1 VIPLALALLIGIPS
15 PVTAARQIL
24 HTRAP
29 LVLRGDIDSE
39 SAVIAFGGAK
49 PAAIVIEYRNGRWRE
64 LPRGGV
70 QVRPLGPDPGSV
82 QHRPVVQLAAQFSA
96 TSRILQAGLWVD
108 SRPVHAKPH
117 GTSTRFTAYGATPR
131 LRAGRHYAVA
141 FAGAVGSAHA
151 KIWTFRV
158 RL

>member
-1 VIPLALALLIGIPS
+1 MIPLAVALLVGIPS

-24 HTRAP
+24 HTQAP
-29 LVLRGDIDSE
+29 LVLRGDIDAE

-64 LPRGGV
+64 LPHGGV
-70 QVRPLGPDPGSV
+70 RVRPLGPDPGSV

-96 TSRILQAGLWVD
+96 PNRILQAGLWVD

-141 FAGAVGSAHA
+141 FAGAPGSAQA

>member
-1 VIPLALALLIGIPS
+1 MIPFALALLVGIPS

-29 LVLRGDIDSE
+29 LVLRGDIDAE
-39 SAVIAFGGAK
+39 SAVIAFGGGK

-64 LPRGGV
+64 LPQRGV
-70 QVRPLGPDPGSV
+70 RVRPLGPDPGSV

-96 TSRILQAGLWVD
+96 PNRILQAGLWVD

-141 FAGAVGSAHA
+141 FAGAVGSAQA
-151 KIWTFRV
+151 TIWTFAV

>member
-1 VIPLALALLIGIPS
+1 MIPFALALLIGVPS
-15 PVTAARQIL
+15 PVPAARQIL

-29 LVLRGDIDSE
+29 LVLRGDIDAE

-64 LPRGGV
+64 LPRAGV
-70 QVRPLGPDPGSV
+70 QVQPLGPDPGSV
-82 QHRPVVQLAAQFSA
+82 QRRPVVQLAAQFSA
-96 TSRILQAGLWVD
+96 TNRILQAGLWVD
-108 SRPVHAKPH
+108 NRPVHAKPH

-141 FAGAVGSAHA
+141 FAGAVGSARA
-151 KIWTFRV
+151 KIWSFRV

>member
-1 VIPLALALLIGIPS
+1 MIPLALALLVGIPS
-15 PVTAARQIL
+15 PVAGARQIL

-29 LVLRGDIDSE
+29 LVLRGDLDTE

-49 PAAIVIEYRNGRWRE
+49 PAVVVIEYRNGRWRE

-96 TSRILQAGLWVD
+96 PNRILQAGLWVD
-108 SRPVHAKPH
+108 SRAVHAKPH

-141 FAGAVGSAHA
+141 FAGSVGSAQA
-151 KIWTFRV
+151 TIWTFRI
-158 RL
+158 RR